1 MEEMN
6 LVLVCLS
13 SFVAVFVVLIIIALV
28 MRGLIA
34 IFPYKDENADSAVIA
49 AINSA
54 YSVTHPGYRISL
66 IKEINSRGKRG

>member
-1 MEEMN
+1 MN

-13 SFVAVFVVLIIIALV
+13 SFLAVFTVLIIIALV

-34 IFPYKDENADSAVIA
+34 VFPYKDENGDNAMIA

-54 YSVTHPGYRISL
+54 YSVTHPGYRISR